1 MDSLRRATRRT
12 RLEEPMTLSIRH
24 EPDVRRFAADV
35 SGKTAYITYRELDGQ
50 TLELDHT
57 YVPRESRGGGIASQ
71 LTSRALQYARERGY
85 RVVPSCPFVAAYLE
99 RHPEYR
105 ELRVGL

>member
-1 MDSLRRATRRT
+1 
-12 RLEEPMTLSIRH
+12 MTLSIRH
-24 EPDVRRFAADV
+24 EPDARRFATDV

-50 TLELDHT
+50 TLELNHT
-57 YVPRESRGGGIASQ
+57 YVPRESRGGGVASQ
-71 LTSRALQYARERGY
+71 LTSRALQHAREHGY
-85 RVVPSCPFVAAYLE
+85 RVVPSCPFVAAYIE